1 MRQVGASW
9 LACLLQQLS
18 RQHNTD
24 VFDTLKRSLL
34 QNLFILQ
41 LISEC
46 FKLNWYIQCLY
57 SSELYIK
64 YKELRD
70 DSGQGS
76 NQPLRGNHDV
86 RHIASDFSTCNR
98 NTLILLSAP
107 EKSSIWLFGL
117 TLTDCN
123 VPHLFS
129 FIYLFTSKDKI
140 KSLWQLNETTL
151 NLNKEARTPVISRM
165 YVPQAIVKCAF
176 LLCQAKNNHI
186 NLFCHV
192 G

>member
-46 FKLNWYIQCLY
+46 FKLNCYIQRLY

-117 TLTDCN
+117 QPMIEIKNECHASGVDVCVFARANNYTLKPT
-123 VPHLFS
+123 
-129 FIYLFTSKDKI
+129 
-140 KSLWQLNETTL
+140 
-151 NLNKEARTPVISRM
+151 
-165 YVPQAIVKCAF
+165 
-176 LLCQAKNNHI
+176 
-186 NLFCHV
+186 
-192 G
+192 